1 MTARYEFNR
10 QLVARRFQ
18 RSALAEKDHLW
29 SIALV
34 FGGSRHLAQTIL
46 THGLGNAWK
55 SVSALAEKAGASH
68 DALVRREIYFA
79 LAQTGLG
86 VLTAK
91 EARAQ
96 GGFSPSGRDP
106 LCRDNSPGA
115 YMEPEDLTL
124 LALEQY
130 SPLSNSELS
139 ILFGLAEDVVAENI
153 AQVRTTAEDILRSNE
168 LSE

>member
-55 SVSALAEKAGASH
+55 SVSALAETTEASY
-68 DALVRREIYFA
+68 DALLRREIYFA

-91 EARAQ
+91 EARTK
-96 GGFSPSGRDP
+96 GRFSPSCHDS
-106 LCRDNSPGA
+106 LCRVNALRA

-139 ILFGLAEDVVAENI
+139 ILFGLPEDVVAEKI
-153 AQVRTTAEDILRSNE
+153 TQVRASAEEILRSNE

>member
-55 SVSALAEKAGASH
+55 SVSALAETTEASY
-68 DALVRREIYFA
+68 DALLRREIYFA

-91 EARAQ
+91 EARTQ
-96 GGFSPSGRDP
+96 GRFSPSGHDS
-106 LCRDNSPGA
+106 LCRVNALRA

-139 ILFGLAEDVVAENI
+139 ILFGLPEDVVAENI